1 MINWN
6 WDGGK
11 TAERI
16 KSLNRYQKGVLIF
29 MIAVTLV
36 FAVVY
41 PMTTS
46 RVGFEYKDIIL
57 VPSQE
62 NGSTVYSG
70 KIQGQQAHFTVSEDK
85 TVVFQHGDKIYGPYT
100 AKEDSTAIPKDEEM
114 AEYMT
119 GVELR
124 QGEDILFRGG
134 VLEAG
139 DSYWLYNEDGTLDNF
154 GFSYVTGDGIVRD
167 ENGDVIDPVKPS
179 ASAIFELMSDPE
191 LTHKGEWLAWFG
203 AVFICVLNA
212 LSILFADE
220 LFRWNLALQIRN
232 VDHAEPSDWEIA
244 GRYIGWT
251 VLTVMALVLFIMGL
265 Q

>member
-1 MINWN
+1 ME
-6 WDGGK
+6 K
-11 TAERI
+11 I
-16 KSLNRYQKGVLIF
+16 KSLNRYQKSVLIF
-29 MIAVTLV
+29 MIAMALV

-41 PMTTS
+41 PMTIS
-46 RVGFEYKDIIL
+46 QVGFEYKDTIL

-85 TVVFQHGDKIYGPYT
+85 TVVFQYGDKTYGPYT
-100 AKEDSTAIPKDEEM
+100 AKEDPTAIPKDEEM

-119 GVELR
+119 GMELR

-134 VLEAG
+134 VLEIG

-154 GFSYVTGDGIVRD
+154 GFSYVTSDGIERD
-167 ENGDVIDPVKPS
+167 ENGNVIDPVEPS
-179 ASAIFELMSDPE
+179 SSTILELMNDPE
-191 LTHKGEWLAWFG
+191 LTHKGEWFAWFG

-220 LFRWNLALQIRN
+220 LFRWNLAFQIRN
-232 VDHAEPSDWEIA
+232 VDNAEPSDWEIA

-251 VLTVMALVLFIMGL
+251 VLAITALVLFIVGL